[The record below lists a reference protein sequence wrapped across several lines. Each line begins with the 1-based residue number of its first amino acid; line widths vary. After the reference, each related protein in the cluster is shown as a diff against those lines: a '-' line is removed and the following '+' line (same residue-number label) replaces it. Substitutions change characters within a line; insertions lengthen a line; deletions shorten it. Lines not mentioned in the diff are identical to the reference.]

1 MPVTTAL
8 KKEGAGLPKPVDF
21 YSKQM
26 LSIGFRERSNPKIT
40 GDHMGASCK

>member
-8 KKEGAGLPKPVDF
+8 KKEGVGLPKPVDF

-26 LSIGFRERSNPKIT
+26 LSIGFRERFNPKIT